1 METLTCILLG
11 LGLSAA
17 CGFRVFLPL
26 LGMNLAHGSGH
37 LTLGAGFE
45 WIGSFPA
52 LLVFGIAT
60 VLEICAF
67 YIPWVNHFLDTLA
80 LPAAALAGTLVTASQ
95 LGDASP
101 FLKWTLAA
109 IAGGGLSAGV
119 HAGTALLRAGS
130 MVTTGGLANLLVA
143 TGEVLGSVFLT
154 VLAVF
159 VPVLCCVLGVCIL
172 CWGATRLLRAKRQR
186 QPAGAGV
193 P

>member
-1 METLTCILLG
+1 
-11 LGLSAA
+11 
-17 CGFRVFLPL
+17 
-26 LGMNLAHGSGH
+26 MNLAHSAGH

-52 LLVFGIAT
+52 LLVFGTAT
-60 VLEICAF
+60 ALEICAF

-130 MVTTGGLANLLVA
+130 TVTTGGLANLLLA
-143 TGEVLGSVFLT
+143 TGEVLGSALVT
-154 VLAVF
+154 VLALF
-159 VPVLCCVLGVCIL
+159 VPLFCFALCLCIL
-172 CWGATRLLRAKRQR
+172 FWGGNRLLRARRQR
-186 QPAGAGV
+186 QTAGAGV